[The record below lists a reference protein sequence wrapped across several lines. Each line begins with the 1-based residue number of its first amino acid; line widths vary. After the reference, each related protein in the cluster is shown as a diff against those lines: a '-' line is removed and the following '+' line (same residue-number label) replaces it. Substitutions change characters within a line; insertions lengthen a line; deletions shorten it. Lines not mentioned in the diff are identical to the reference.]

1 MKEHKRYYYKGEK
14 QLTILY
20 EFDTEAEMNES
31 G

>member
-1 MKEHKRYYYKGEK
+1 MKEYDRNYKDEK